1 MSTQVTIT
9 SVIPLSDKQKSTLV
23 SGLKKKYGDIE
34 VIEKIDPSILGGLK
48 VTVGSRQYDASVS
61 GKLSQLKQ
69 SIK

>member
-9 SVIPLSDKQKSTLV
+9 SVIPLNDKQKSTLV
-23 SGLKKKYGDIE
+23 SGLKKKYSDIE
-34 VIEKIDPSILGGLK
+34 VVEKIDPSILGGLK